1 MKLLTENIWSF
12 ISKSSRNSD
21 KAYVAVAYLG
31 NGASEMLLLKSGDML
46 VVDASESNVRSG
58 VINPLELQKFVD
70 SGVNVFSKE
79 NLHAKVFVFGTE
91 TYVGSTNVS
100 NNSASNLVEAV
111 VFSEKVELA
120 KSSIEF
126 ITSIATEPL
135 SPEYIKYLISIY
147 NPPKFP
153 LKRPEDMAESTLW
166 VQKIYD
172 YKYSEEELNAHD
184 VGVVKFKS
192 QASNKPDYEMDSIR
206 YRATETLAKN
216 VKTGDLL
223 IKVYEEYTYNPVRVL
238 GLERAAND
246 QSVVVIVEQLIDA
259 PNYSSIDFLSHLG
272 ALGHEK
278 KFRAFTKPEQREKIL
293 SYFKRT

>member
-58 VINPLELQKFVD
+58 VINPHELQKFVD

-111 VFSEKVELA
+111 VFSEKTELA

-126 ITSIATEPL
+126 ITSIATERL

-147 NPPKFP
+147 NPPKCP
-153 LKRPEDMAESTLW
+153 RKHSEDIAESTLW

-172 YKYSEEELNAHD
+172 YEYSEDESNAHD

-192 QASNKPDYEMDSIR
+192 QASNKPGYEMDSIR
-206 YRATETLAKN
+206 YRVTETLAKN

-223 IKVYEEYTYNPVRVL
+223 IKVYEEHTYEPVRVL
-238 GLERAAND
+238 GVERTTNE

-259 PNYSSIDFLSHLG
+259 PDYSSKDFMSYLVS
-272 ALGHEK
+272 LGHEK
-278 KFRAFTKPEQREKIL
+278 KFRAFTKPEQRENIL

>member
-31 NGASEMLLLKSGDML
+31 NGASEKLLLKSGDML

-58 VINPLELQKFVD
+58 VINPHELQKFVD

-100 NNSASNLVEAV
+100 NNSAFNLVEAV
-111 VFSEKVELA
+111 VFSEKTELA

-126 ITSIATEPL
+126 ITSIATERL

-147 NPPKFP
+147 NPPKCP
-153 LKRPEDMAESTLW
+153 RKRSEDIAESTLW

-172 YKYSEEELNAHD
+172 YEYSEDESNAHD

-206 YRATETLAKN
+206 YRVTETLAKN

-223 IKVYEEYTYNPVRVL
+223 VKVYEEHTYEPVRVL
-238 GLERAAND
+238 GVERTANE
-246 QSVVVIVEQLIDA
+246 QSVVVIVEQLVDA
-259 PNYSSIDFLSHLG
+259 PDYSSKDFISYLVS
-272 ALGHEK
+272 LGHEK
-278 KFRAFTKPEQREKIL
+278 KFRAFTKPEQRENIL

>member
-31 NGASEMLLLKSGDML
+31 NGASEMLRLKSGDIL

-58 VINPLELQKFVD
+58 VINPLELQKFVG

-111 VFSEKVELA
+111 VFSEEVGMA

-126 ITSIATEPL
+126 ITSIATERL

-147 NPPKFP
+147 NPPKRP
-153 LKRPEDMAESTLW
+153 RKRPEDIAESTLW

-172 YKYSEEELNAHD
+172 YEYSEEESNAHD

-192 QASNKPDYEMDSIR
+192 KASNKPDYEMDSIR
-206 YRATETLAKN
+206 YRVTETLAKN

-223 IKVYEEYTYNPVRVL
+223 IKVYEEHTYDPVRVL
-238 GLERAAND
+238 GVERATNK

-259 PNYSSIDFLSHLG
+259 PDYSSKDFLSYLVS
-272 ALGHEK
+272 LGHEK
-278 KFRAFTKPEQREKIL
+278 RFRAFTKPEQREKIL
-293 SYFKRT
+293 NYFKRT

>member
-1 MKLLTENIWSF
+1 MKLLTKNIWSF

-31 NGASEMLLLKSGDML
+31 NGASEMLRLKSGDML

-58 VINPLELQKFVD
+58 VINPLELQKFVG

-111 VFSEKVELA
+111 VFSEEVGLA

-126 ITSIATEPL
+126 ITSIATERL

-147 NPPKFP
+147 NPPKR
-153 LKRPEDMAESTLW
+153 LRKRPKDIAESTLW
-166 VQKIYD
+166 VQKVYD
-172 YKYSEEELNAHD
+172 YEYSEEESNAHD

-192 QASNKPDYEMDSIR
+192 KASNKPDYEMDSIR
-206 YRATETLAKN
+206 YRVTATLAKK

-223 IKVYEEYTYNPVRVL
+223 IQVDEEHTYEPVRVL
-238 GLERAAND
+238 GVERAINK
-246 QSVVVIVEQLIDA
+246 QSVVVIVEQLVNA
-259 PNYSSIDFLSHLG
+259 PDYSSKDFISYLVS
-272 ALGHEK
+272 LGHEK
-278 KFRAFTKPEQREKIL
+278 RFRAFTKPEQREKIL
-293 SYFKRT
+293 NYFKRT